1 MHNNQD
7 GNTFLH
13 RKDGKNFSMD
23 SFSFIYNHEFD
34 HSKIIEHM
42 NLIDDAFESKSQTLI
57 FDLHKDILKR
67 FVVGIIFIHL
77 GTIEE
82 TGFIIELF
90 KRLYD

>member
-1 MHNNQD
+1 
-7 GNTFLH
+7 
-13 RKDGKNFSMD
+13 
-23 SFSFIYNHEFD
+23 
-34 HSKIIEHM
+34 M
-42 NLIDDAFESKSQTLI
+42 NLIDNAFESKSQTLI